1 MNTINNNNNGMR
13 IFTIVW
19 LGQFVSVIGT
29 AMTRFA
35 LLIWAYDQTGS
46 ATTVAL
52 LGFFSFAAAIV
63 VSPFA
68 GVWIDRWD
76 RRLVMLGADLG
87 AGLMTIAML
96 VLYSLGLLE
105 IWHLFAAE
113 LLTGAFESFQYP
125 AYSAA
130 TTTLIPKEQYGR
142 ASGMRSLAESASQI
156 IAPFLAGLLLVAI
169 DINGVMAIDVVT
181 FLVAVG
187 TLLFVRFPTVQREAA
202 VAEVAGDGTPPNIWQ
217 EIQVGLRYI
226 VQRRGL
232 LGVMLIFSGI
242 DFFAALTYF
251 SILPTLILARTG
263 GDELALA
270 TVQAALGVG
279 GVVGG
284 LLLSVWGGPR
294 RQIHAILAGT
304 ALSFLL
310 GDLSF
315 AVGRSL
321 PAWVVGGF
329 VTTFFIPF
337 IVGANR
343 VIWQSK
349 VPPQMQGRV
358 FAVQSTVHQ
367 ALIPLGYLLAGPL
380 ADFVFEP
387 AMAVGGSLAGSLGWL
402 VGTGPGA
409 GMGLMFVGTAVCGT
423 LISLSGYLFRAVRNV
438 EIELPDHDRLA
449 SVESEGTAELH
460 SAAVSA

>member
-1 MNTINNNNNGMR
+1 MNNNNGMR
-13 IFTIVW
+13 VFTIVW
-19 LGQFVSVIGT
+19 LGQFVSVVGT

-35 LLIWAYDQTGS
+35 LLVWAYEQTGS

-63 VSPFA
+63 VAPFA

-96 VLYSLGLLE
+96 VLYSLGQLE

-130 TTTLIPKEQYGR
+130 TTTLIPKAQYGR
-142 ASGMRSLAESASQI
+142 ASGMRSLAESASRI

-181 FLVAVG
+181 FLFAMG
-187 TLLFVRFPTVQREAA
+187 TLLFVRFPSVKGEAA
-202 VAEVAGDGTPPNIWQ
+202 EVGEAETTDGKSHNMWQ
-217 EIQVGLRYI
+217 EIQIGLRYI
-226 VQRRGL
+226 VERRGL
-232 LGVMLIFSGI
+232 LGMLLIFSGI
-242 DFFAALTYF
+242 NFFAALTYF
-251 SILPTLILARTG
+251 SILPVLILARTG

-270 TVQAALGVG
+270 TVQAALGAG

-284 LLLSVWGGPR
+284 LLLSIWGGPR
-294 RQIHAILAGT
+294 RQIHAILAGA

-321 PAWVVGGF
+321 PVWIVGGF

-337 IVGANR
+337 IIGANR

-358 FAVQSTVHQ
+358 FSVQSTINQ

-380 ADFVFEP
+380 ADRMFEP
-387 AMAVGGSLAGSLGWL
+387 AMAAGGPLAGSLGWL

-423 LISLSGYLFRAVRNV
+423 LISLSGYLFRAIRNV
-438 EIELPDHDRLA
+438 EIDLPDHDRLA
-449 SVESEGTAELH
+449 SVDGEGTAELH

>member
-1 MNTINNNNNGMR
+1 MNNNNNNGMR
-13 IFTIVW
+13 VFTIVW

-96 VLYSLGLLE
+96 VLYSLGALE

-113 LLTGAFESFQYP
+113 LLTGVFESFQYP

-130 TTTLIPKEQYGR
+130 TTTLIPKAQYGR
-142 ASGMRSLAESASQI
+142 ASGMRSLAESASRI

-181 FLVAVG
+181 FLFAVG
-187 TLLFVRFPTVQREAA
+187 TLLFVRFPSVKEQAAGVEEA
-202 VAEVAGDGTPPNIWQ
+202 EDGMPRNMWQ

-232 LGVMLIFSGI
+232 MGILLIFSGI
-242 DFFAALTYF
+242 NFFAALTYF
-251 SILPTLILARTG
+251 SILPVLILARTG

-270 TVQAALGVG
+270 TVQAALGAG

-294 RQIHAILAGT
+294 RQIHAILAGA

-321 PAWVVGGF
+321 PVWVVGGF
-329 VTTFFIPF
+329 ITTLFIPF
-337 IVGANR
+337 IIGANR

-358 FAVQSTVHQ
+358 FSVQSTINQ

-380 ADFVFEP
+380 ADRLFEP
-387 AMAVGGSLAGSLGWL
+387 AMAAGGSLAGSLGWL

-423 LISLSGYLFRAVRNV
+423 LMSLSGYLFRAIREV
-438 EIELPDHDRLA
+438 ESDLPDHDLPLSA
-449 SVESEGTAELH
+449 EGEDERTVQGHLL
-460 SAAVSA
+460 ST